1 MQHAMKREIQTNKEI
16 SDCCCCCENI
26 KIRKLNLNFVNL
38 NMNRLSLWR
47 TLVNSANKQNDD
59 QNTGWRR
66 VVLTAVFCLWAT

>member
-47 TLVNSANKQNDD
+47 TLV
-59 QNTGWRR
+59 
-66 VVLTAVFCLWAT
+66 